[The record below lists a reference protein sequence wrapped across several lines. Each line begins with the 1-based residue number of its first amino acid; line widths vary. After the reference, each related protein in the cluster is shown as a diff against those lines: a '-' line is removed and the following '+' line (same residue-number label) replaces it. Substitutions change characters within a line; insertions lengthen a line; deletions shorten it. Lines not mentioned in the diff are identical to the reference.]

1 MISQL
6 ACLLT
11 STMTMRNS
19 QEDKI
24 ADLREAL
31 QNWEEGDTA
40 PIIDAEA
47 EKALAPVRAKAVG
60 LLNHRDRSAH
70 ELRTRLL
77 DAEFAEEL
85 VEQVVE
91 RCIENGMVDDAR
103 FAGEWVRQ
111 RHENQKKSPAVL
123 RRELQNKGVHGTL
136 IEEALQ
142 QISWD
147 SQQETIAQLVT
158 KKAGTVKAVPADRT
172 EYNKVLKRVVGV
184 AARRGFPEG
193 ACLAAARQALDER
206 INQLEN

>member
-158 KKAGTVKAVPADRT
+158 KKAGTVKTVPADRA